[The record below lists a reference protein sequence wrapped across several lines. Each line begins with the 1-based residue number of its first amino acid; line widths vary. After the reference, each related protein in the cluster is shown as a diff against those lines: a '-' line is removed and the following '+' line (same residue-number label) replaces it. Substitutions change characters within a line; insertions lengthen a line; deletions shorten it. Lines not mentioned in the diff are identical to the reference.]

1 MKRLCVFCGASAGND
16 PAYARL
22 AFEAGKLLASRGIGL
37 VYGGGNVGL
46 MGALAD
52 GALSMRG
59 EVIGVIPHALEAKEL
74 AHKSATEMRVV
85 QSMHERKQLM
95 HDLSDGFVALP
106 GGLGTFDELFETLT
120 WAQLGFHRKPVGL
133 VNSRGYYDP
142 LRALLSRAVSDGFV
156 GSTQARLLLVE
167 ETLEA
172 LLPRMES
179 WSAPNAD
186 RWLGRGEN

>member
-74 AHKSATEMRVV
+74 AHKGATEMRVV
-85 QSMHERKQLM
+85 RSMHERKQLM

-156 GSTQARLLLVE
+156 GSTQASLLLVE

-172 LLPRMES
+172 LLPRMER